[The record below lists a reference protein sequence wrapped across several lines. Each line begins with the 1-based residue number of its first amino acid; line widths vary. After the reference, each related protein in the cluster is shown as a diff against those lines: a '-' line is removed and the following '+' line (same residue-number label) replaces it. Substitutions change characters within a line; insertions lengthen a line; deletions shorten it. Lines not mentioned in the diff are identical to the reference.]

1 MDFLLPPHSVGFSPP
16 NTAALQYINNPAA
29 AHVPGH
35 SAHSASVVRT
45 WLNAVLGLD
54 YYLYIVSC
62 AFYRALSAWL
72 QRLSPSVGVIA
83 VSKLYCRGNV
93 EFYCLATLGKVTTED
108 MESVFTSVTQ
118 SPVQLM
124 LVFATVFIVTYLF
137 RRYNDSDGG
146 RKLPPSLPSLPVV
159 GSLPFLPTKLKDLA
173 QFYASPR
180 NKLGKIFSARFGS
193 K

>member
-16 NTAALQYINNPAA
+16 NTAALHQQPCCRPRAGSQCTFSKRCSHMA
-29 AHVPGH
+29 KCGTRP
-35 SAHSASVVRT
+35 R
-45 WLNAVLGLD
+45 L
-54 YYLYIVSC
+54 YLYIVSC

-118 SPVQLM
+118 SPGQLM